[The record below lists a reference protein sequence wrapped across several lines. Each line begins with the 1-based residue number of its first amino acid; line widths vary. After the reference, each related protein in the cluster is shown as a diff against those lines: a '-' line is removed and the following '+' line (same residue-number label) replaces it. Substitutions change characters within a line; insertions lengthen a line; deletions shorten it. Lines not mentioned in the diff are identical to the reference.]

1 MFITSGLF
9 ISIKYYKY
17 YKLLSN
23 ILINLANAHEDDF
36 WEENLYMNSSKNLN
50 KMIKVSLLVAI
61 SVVLMYFDFPIIPS
75 FPWLQIDLSEV
86 PALMGGFAYG
96 PITGG
101 AIVIL
106 KVVLRFLLKGTGT
119 AFVGEI
125 ANIIVGLAL
134 IMPATYIYHRNKSKK
149 TAIIGM
155 INGALVMQVAG
166 ILANVYILLPLF
178 GMDMKGAALANY
190 IFFGLIPF
198 NAIKAAIVS
207 VLTYLLYKKVSK
219 SIFKVDS
226 KFENRNKKI
235 A

>member
-1 MFITSGLF
+1 
-9 ISIKYYKY
+9 
-17 YKLLSN
+17 
-23 ILINLANAHEDDF
+23 
-36 WEENLYMNSSKNLN
+36 MNSSKNLN

-61 SVVLMYFDFPIIPS
+61 SVVLMYFDFPIIPA

-119 AFVGEI
+119 VFVGEI

-155 INGALVMQVAG
+155 ISGALVMQVAG